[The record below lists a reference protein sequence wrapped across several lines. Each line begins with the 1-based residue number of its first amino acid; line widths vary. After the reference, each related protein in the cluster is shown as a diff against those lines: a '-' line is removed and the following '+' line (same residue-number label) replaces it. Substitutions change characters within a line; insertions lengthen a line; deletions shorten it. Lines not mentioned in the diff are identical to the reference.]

1 MADAERV
8 ETYYWPELSEEF
20 ELKTAEFVPISL
32 CAVVTSGGT
41 QHSALRESP
50 ATSAQR
56 QAAADRLLESARRQ
70 AEEIRQQIKEQAA
83 QEAHQKLEAAVR
95 AVTSEQATAFE
106 QARDRLLQELREAFE
121 QRLAEIEEEMLSL
134 IAAMAEKVIRRKL
147 EADDEIVLAV
157 VRETLEQAAGANQ
170 ITVRISPSDEP
181 LVREAQ
187 QTLLAALGPVEEL
200 QIIADEQ
207 IFPGGCLVETERG
220 KFDARIDTQLQLLSE
235 EVDRLL
241 KAG

>member
-8 ETYYWPELSEEF
+8 ETYYWPELGEEF
-20 ELKTAEFVPISL
+20 EPSVPEFIPISL
-32 CAVVTSGGT
+32 HSVVSSDET
-41 QHSALRESP
+41 QGAALRESP
-50 ATSAQR
+50 ATSAER

-70 AEEIRQQIKEQAA
+70 AEEIRQQVEEQAA
-83 QEAHQKLEAAVR
+83 QEAHQKLEVAVR
-95 AVTSEQATAFE
+95 AVTAEQATAFE
-106 QARDRLLQELREAFE
+106 QARDQLLQDLRDAFE
-121 QRLAEIEEEMLSL
+121 QRLAEIEQEMLSL

-147 EADDEIVLAV
+147 EADDEIVLDV

-170 ITVRISPSDEP
+170 ITVRISPADEP

-200 QIIADEQ
+200 QIVADEQ
-207 IFPGGCLVETERG
+207 VFPGGCLIETERG
-220 KFDARIDTQLQLLSE
+220 RFDARIDTQLQLLTE

>member
-1 MADAERV
+1 
-8 ETYYWPELSEEF
+8 
-20 ELKTAEFVPISL
+20 
-32 CAVVTSGGT
+32 
-41 QHSALRESP
+41 
-50 ATSAQR
+50 
-56 QAAADRLLESARRQ
+56 
-70 AEEIRQQIKEQAA
+70 
-83 QEAHQKLEAAVR
+83 
-95 AVTSEQATAFE
+95 
-106 QARDRLLQELREAFE
+106 LLQELREAFE

>member
-1 MADAERV
+1 M
-8 ETYYWPELSEEF
+8 
-20 ELKTAEFVPISL
+20 
-32 CAVVTSGGT
+32 
-41 QHSALRESP
+41 
-50 ATSAQR
+50 
-56 QAAADRLLESARRQ
+56 
-70 AEEIRQQIKEQAA
+70 
-83 QEAHQKLEAAVR
+83 
-95 AVTSEQATAFE
+95 
-106 QARDRLLQELREAFE
+106 LQELREAFE